1 MKLPKTIL
9 LFLALLLLSS
19 CGRNSRLSEQLDH
32 ISSVGDRD
40 PELAIQMLDSLNS
53 SVRSASKKIQA
64 RYDLLDVKMR
74 DKANITATSNLE
86 INNVVAYYDKHGNR
100 RQRAEAY
107 YYAGCVYRDLKDTPR
122 ALEAYLKAMITAWT
136 PNGWTLCCFGIFTLN
151 FTLSIVQ

>member
-64 RYDLLDVKMR
+64 RYDLLDVKCAVR
-74 DKANITATSNLE
+74 SRESAPAWKAVPCVVVRVQHSCLM
-86 INNVVAYYDKHGNR
+86 NN
-100 RQRAEAY
+100 
-107 YYAGCVYRDLKDTPR
+107 
-122 ALEAYLKAMITAWT
+122 W
-136 PNGWTLCCFGIFTLN
+136 CFFL
-151 FTLSIVQ
+151 